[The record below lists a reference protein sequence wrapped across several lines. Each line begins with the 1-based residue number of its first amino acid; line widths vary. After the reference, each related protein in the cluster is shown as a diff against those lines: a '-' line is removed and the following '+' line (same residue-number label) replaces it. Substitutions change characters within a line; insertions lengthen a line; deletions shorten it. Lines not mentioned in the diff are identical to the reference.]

1 MNRTTFFTVEVCG
14 PTVPVALAAGNPEL
28 WALRERADTI
38 KAGHRAGRWSPEAL
52 QRLASRNGVTL
63 RGAYWMTYSARH
75 GFHGAAQRPI
85 C

>member
-14 PTVPVALAAGNPEL
+14 PTVPVALAVGNPEL

-38 KAGHRAGRWSPEAL
+38 KAGHRAGCWSPEAL
-52 QRLASRNGVTL
+52 QRLARRSGAALCGAYWTEYDARRDL
-63 RGAYWMTYSARH
+63 RGAVSH
-75 GFHGAAQRPI
+75 PI